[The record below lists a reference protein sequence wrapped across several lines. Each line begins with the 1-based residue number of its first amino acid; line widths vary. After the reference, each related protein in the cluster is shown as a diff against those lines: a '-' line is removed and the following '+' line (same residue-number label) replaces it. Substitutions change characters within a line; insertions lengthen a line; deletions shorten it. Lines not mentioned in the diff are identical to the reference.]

1 MYECVAENGN
11 GDPVSVEAELTVYD
25 GEKLHVVS
33 SKQSSL
39 KPNTYSTF
47 QKFKGL
53 RYTIFH
59 KVNWSEEMKNTYL
72 AKKTLS

>member
-33 SKQSSL
+33 SEQSDY
-39 KPNTYSTF
+39 KPNTSIRQTERGC
-47 QKFKGL
+47 QK
-53 RYTIFH
+53 RTNNY
-59 KVNWSEEMKNTYL
+59 
-72 AKKTLS
+72 